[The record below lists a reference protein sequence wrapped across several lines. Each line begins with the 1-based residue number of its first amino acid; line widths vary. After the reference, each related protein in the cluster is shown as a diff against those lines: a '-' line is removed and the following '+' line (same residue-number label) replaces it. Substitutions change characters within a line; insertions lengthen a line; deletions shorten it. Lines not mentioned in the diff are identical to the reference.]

1 MTDTV
6 TLYRADDGWR
16 WRYEA
21 SGRCLADSGQ
31 GYSRRIDA
39 VKGACRVVGL
49 GQANTLAVLAAL
61 RGFPTWAYVSRD
73 NHPGRAGAAHH
84 VEFVVEATR

>member
-39 VKGACRVVGL
+39 VKGACRVLGL
-49 GQANTLAVLAAL
+49 DHRLTQATVEEFRIRREVRRNRGHGHNVVL
-61 RGFPTWAYVSRD
+61 RI
-73 NHPGRAGAAHH
+73 
-84 VEFVVEATR
+84 EATR

>member
-39 VKGACRVVGL
+39 VKGACRVVNISARGAINVAVEL
-49 GQANTLAVLAAL
+49 RRYRQANLA
-61 RGFPTWAYVSRD
+61 RNGCW
-73 NHPGRAGAAHH
+73 
-84 VEFVVEATR
+84 VEFVIEATR

>member
-21 SGRCLADSGQ
+21 SGRVLGDSGQ

-39 VKGACRVVGL
+39 VKGACRVL
-49 GQANTLAVLAAL
+49 GIDKQDADRAIRDL
-61 RGFPTWAYVSRD
+61 RLYSTASPWRTRSDWTYVR
-73 NHPGRAGAAHH
+73 
-84 VEFVVEATR
+84 FVIEATR

>member
-6 TLYRADDGWR
+6 TLYRTDDGWR

-21 SGRCLADSGQ
+21 SGRVLADSGQ

-39 VKGACRVVGL
+39 VKGACRVVGADVL
-49 GQANTLAVLAAL
+49 HQARVITQLRDFGQAVL
-61 RGFPTWAYVSRD
+61 
-73 NHPGRAGAAHH
+73 GRSYTAHAPFIR
-84 VEFVVEATR
+84 FVIEATR

>member
-39 VKGACRVVGL
+39 VKGACRVV
-49 GQANTLAVLAAL
+49 QFAVPDAQTVIEGL
-61 RGFPTWAYVSRD
+61 RGSSAWERW
-73 NHPGRAGAAHH
+73 GIR
-84 VEFVVEATR
+84 FVIGATR